1 MPTLRIYR
9 STLGHSVTHLDAA
22 SAKKLIEPYENDLR
36 GFDFLKDG
44 RFEID
49 AFRVAVLGAAHR
61 FPPALQT
68 DLGLLDQLDGDDSH
82 AQLAAGLQERGITP
96 PLSATTLE
104 LAVLA
109 LREYRELVLQLVA
122 TRAADVIRSFD
133 CFNAGPLAATTPA
146 GSVDAK
152 GHLQA
157 FLNGRMRHMH
167 VGGGVQLFQQPYADG
182 FRIIIRRA
190 GVMHRQGAVDL
201 STGSRSEIMFRPE
214 KIDVLWYDEGRRRLY
229 MNVASKTHASIY
241 AAGFGLCYFG
251 NEFLFSMKSRL
262 INFDALVK
270 HPHSQ
275 LPNLRVPHLR
285 SVRLKQFTHGLV
297 WGDRER
303 TTVAND
309 DVLHKLRQ
317 LAQERGTLLD
327 IESALLLFTFVDGST
342 CHCHLSDCRHVRVTS
357 DRHIHAI
364 ISWCNEFGL
373 LVQGG
378 DTNVERGAVTLAV

>member
-1 MPTLRIYR
+1 MPTLRIHR
-9 STLGHSVTHLDAA
+9 STLGHSVTQLDTAN
-22 SAKKLIEPYENDLR
+22 AKKLIEPYEDALR

-44 RFEID
+44 KFELD
-49 AFRVAVLGAAHR
+49 AFRIAVMGAAHQ

-68 DLGLLDQLDGDDSH
+68 DLGLLDQLDGEDCH
-82 AQLAAGLQERGITP
+82 IQLATGLQERGTTP
-96 PLSATTLE
+96 PVSATTLE

-109 LREYRELVLQLVA
+109 LREHRELVLQLVA
-122 TRAADVIRSFD
+122 TRAADVVRSFD
-133 CFNAGPLAATTPA
+133 CYNAGSLAATASARST
-146 GSVDAK
+146 DAK
-152 GHLQA
+152 AHFQT
-157 FLNGRMRHMH
+157 FLNRMMRQMH
-167 VGGGVQLFQQPYADG
+167 AGGGVQLFQQPYADG
-182 FRIIIRRA
+182 FRIIVRRA

-201 STGSRSEIMFRPE
+201 STGSRSEIMYRPE
-214 KIDVLWYDEGRRRLY
+214 KIDVLWYDEDRRRLY
-229 MNVASKTHASIY
+229 MNVASVTHARIY
-241 AAGFGLCYFG
+241 AAGFGLCHFG
-251 NEFLFSMKSRL
+251 NEFLFSMKSRPL
-262 INFDALVK
+262 NFDALVK

-327 IESALLLFTFVDGST
+327 IESALLLFTFVDGSK
-342 CHCHLSDCRHVRVTS
+342 CHCHLSDGRHVRVTG

-364 ISWCNEFGL
+364 IGWCNEFGL

-378 DTNVERGAVTLAV
+378 GTNVERGAITLAM